1 MVRFP
6 KIQNSTIT
14 LYDCKNGFNVV
25 NATHSKKKG
34 GRKIMRRRKK
44 HESNWTNHK

>member
-34 GRKIMRRRKK
+34 GRKINEEEK
-44 HESNWTNHK
+44 EA